1 MLSPDI
7 QDITEQALDL
17 VVRGGHAVVSGPAGS
32 GRHSM
37 MRAVAEREDVRLLL
51 PPPLSE
57 WDASGALVTCA
68 ARAVGFR
75 EDEPLVLDSG
85 ALSPA
90 LAGALRDF
98 GGILAIRLEGTVP
111 SNADAG
117 ESSGRQHRV
126 VARLLHAL
134 ARARRVLWVVDPTTR
149 WAEFDPDARAF
160 ELHRFLAPLSPEV
173 APALADE
180 IERVRAFVE
189 AGAERPPYLW
199 RAAAGAVALGASA
212 RLAAEAISNPPNVA
226 TSRIASLVG
235 DCLASSPD
243 AFRAALRLTT
253 FRASVRREW
262 LEAVVGADEL
272 GAALFDGLGYG
283 DPVRVHPSMRGEIRR
298 SLLTRAHS
306 DDVAAAHVCAAGVW
320 ARADGATSPR
330 ALGLS
335 EAAAWVEKVHHLGQ
349 GGAATYAEW
358 LAQAMPSPEF
368 YWDAARTLSMKR
380 EYDAAAA
387 LYRLCVEA
395 FPRDPYAHHYLAYNL
410 EQAGRR
416 KADVRAHYRTACEL
430 DADNAWWN
438 ARYITHLI
446 STHRWIDA
454 RAAWRRALEKIDP
467 DGTLVGQHAWLV
479 AHLHYWVAKAW
490 ADEGAW
496 VEARSLLASI
506 PGAVRAGVEHTRPLS
521 ALFARVDAL
530 RDQELSQFTEFL
542 DTELDPTWRDRVREV
557 WSQLLH
563 HAPGIP
569 APAVSTDDD
578 EARLIWSLS
587 GVNIEL
593 GLEADGSSTWGAFD
607 HLDQRSGGGESSTDH
622 VTDELATWLR
632 RARDHA

>member
-1 MLSPDI
+1 MKKLNSIVSIFFIGAFLMSACNLGAMPQATSEPGSAI
-7 QDITEQALDL
+7 QPPVGTEPPVLTEVPIQPTQPQTITQAPVDL
-17 VVRGGHAVVSGPAGS
+17 SGPPMEVGS
-32 GRHSM
+32 KFLYVDGSTLV
-37 MRAVAEREDVRLLL
+37 AVPGGPFTMGHGGGDNPEHEVNVSDFWLYRSKVTNSQYALCVLLGKC
-51 PPPLSE
+51 S
-57 WDASGALVTCA
+57 
-68 ARAVGFR
+68 
-75 EDEPLVLDSG
+75 
-85 ALSPA
+85 
-90 LAGALRDF
+90 
-98 GGILAIRLEGTVP
+98 
-111 SNADAG
+111 
-117 ESSGRQHRV
+117 
-126 VARLLHAL
+126 
-134 ARARRVLWVVDPTTR
+134 
-149 WAEFDPDARAF
+149 
-160 ELHRFLAPLSPEV
+160 
-173 APALADE
+173 
-180 IERVRAFVE
+180 
-189 AGAERPPYLW
+189 
-199 RAAAGAVALGASA
+199 
-212 RLAAEAISNPPNVA
+212 PPNVDKN
-226 TSRIASLVG
+226 G
-235 DCLASSPD
+235 
-243 AFRAALRLTT
+243 
-253 FRASVRREW
+253 
-262 LEAVVGADEL
+262 
-272 GAALFDGLGYG
+272 GYG